1 MYEVVAMLS
10 YHQRPIRVSPSLLS
24 ADFANMGHDAARAL
38 AAGGD
43 RLHIDVMDGR
53 FVPNITMGMPM
64 VDALRRTLGAHAYL
78 DCHLMIV
85 EPERYVEAFAKA
97 GASQISV
104 HVEASPHLHRT
115 IQIIRATGAH
125 VGVAINPATSLHSIY
140 EIIDQIDT
148 VLMMTVNP
156 GFGGQKYIPQ
166 STQKIQSLRRFIDE
180 HKLTTA
186 IQVDGGIGFDTIAT
200 VAQAGVDDVVVGS
213 NFYMPDRTPQ
223 QALAELQRRLG

>member
-1 MYEVVAMLS
+1 
-10 YHQRPIRVSPSLLS
+10 
-24 ADFANMGHDAARAL
+24 
-38 AAGGD
+38 
-43 RLHIDVMDGR
+43 
-53 FVPNITMGMPM
+53 
-64 VDALRRTLGAHAYL
+64 
-78 DCHLMIV
+78 MIV

-115 IQIIRATGAH
+115 IQLIRATGAH
-125 VGVAINPATSLHSIY
+125 VGVAINPATSLHSMY

-166 STQKIQSLRRFIDE
+166 STHKIQTVRRFIDE

-186 IQVDGGIGFDTIAT
+186 IQVDGGIDTIAT
-200 VAQAGVDDVVVGS
+200 VAAAGVDDVVVGS

>member
-1 MYEVVAMLS
+1 MLS

-24 ADFANMGHDAARAL
+24 ANFANMGADAALAL

-43 RLHIDVMDGR
+43 RLHVDVMDGR
-53 FVPNITMGMPM
+53 FVTNITMGMPM
-64 VDALRRTLGAHAYL
+64 VEALRRTLGPQAYL

-115 IQIIRATGAH
+115 IQLIRATGAH
-125 VGVAINPATSLHSIY
+125 VGVAINPATSLHSMY

-166 STQKIQSLRRFIDE
+166 STHKIQTVRRFIDE
-180 HKLTTA
+180 HKLTAA

-213 NFYMPDRTPQ
+213 NFFMPDRTPQ
-223 QALAELQRRLG
+223 HALAELQRRLG